1 MIYYTCWLLVGGMIA
16 TVLGLDGL
24 GAVAIELA
32 AVLFIAEMLRE
43 LALYLAP
50 KWAAGQA

>member
-1 MIYYTCWLLVGGMIA
+1 MIYYTCWLLVVGVIA
-16 TVLGLDGL
+16 TFLGLDGV

-32 AVLFIAEMLRE
+32 AVLFITEMVHE
-43 LALYLAP
+43 LVLHLVP